1 MKKVLL
7 IFTTV
12 ILFQTIFVGV
22 AGARYVKEA
31 DKTISI
37 NSGLNLSIPL
47 NTAEKSFKLQEGV
60 HKSLKTT
67 TGLEIDYYYIWL
79 ELDGQTIL
87 GIDPARAM
95 F

>member
-1 MKKVLL
+1 MKKILL
-7 IFTTV
+7 VFTTV
-12 ILFQTIFVGV
+12 ILLQTFLVGV
-22 AGARYVKEA
+22 AGARYVKDA

-47 NTAEKSFKLQEGV
+47 NTAETSFELQEGV
-60 HKSLKTT
+60 HESLKTT
-67 TGLEIDYYYIWL
+67 TGLEVDYYYIWL

-95 F
+95 Y